1 MKLFEIDQE
10 TKLPKASA
18 EARMIKSFNDLLK
31 RLNKVEGD
39 SDGRR
44 KLRNEQELAY
54 VYYQGV
60 YDSRFKLIRTEEDRN
75 KAIKTLIG
83 LPDDWQPDQLVK
95 KCIEDF
101 KETQFTESLPL
112 VENIQKSILSLNNF
126 IVTAQGHLSTAGLES
141 GRAVTEFL
149 DILDRIPKTIDNLN
163 KAKETLRKEQDAL
176 AKGRKGRALNKFE
189 EDD

>member
-60 YDSRFKLIRTEEDRN
+60 YDSRFK
-75 KAIKTLIG
+75 
-83 LPDDWQPDQLVK
+83 
-95 KCIEDF
+95 
-101 KETQFTESLPL
+101 
-112 VENIQKSILSLNNF
+112 
-126 IVTAQGHLSTAGLES
+126 
-141 GRAVTEFL
+141 
-149 DILDRIPKTIDNLN
+149 
-163 KAKETLRKEQDAL
+163 
-176 AKGRKGRALNKFE
+176 
-189 EDD
+189 